1 MKDAKRG
8 GGRRS
13 SESKSLGLLATSVR
27 GWCRVCITMLRW
39 AQDGIQHRLPNGV
52 APVDAD
58 PDAIVAVC
66 NRILANRR
74 DALAKHRA
82 DIARAPSADS
92 DADAKK
98 RMQKLVSQV
107 AVLEHLAAHV
117 SDSAPKSARQRA
129 HVMSNPPAPPI
140 DSADL
145 EEADDDDGSSS
156 ASRTS
161 DSESDSH
168 SGGAHAAAGEAS
180 ADAAKLKLLL
190 ERSGS
195 DIPQSALPKAES
207 SSSVKSAAAAAAAAL
222 PKAESGKSATAAATS
237 SRPPPPVAARRSS
250 TDGPLTKTGT
260 TSPSPSDVVDAV
272 VKSSTSP
279 SPPIPTQA
287 ASPPPSERGSDTRSS
302 AGSAAGDGSPVIKP
316 KAAAAAAATTTTTT
330 TTTTANSGAAPAA
343 AGAKD
348 AKDAGGM
355 FSNMR
360 KALAR
365 PSLGGLMRGK
375 AKPKA
380 TPMFGV
386 SLVEAATAGG
396 GVLPLPLLH
405 AADVLVQ
412 RKLVDREGIFRLT
425 GSIATINQIKE
436 LYNNDGSREAHQLMT
451 DEGNAHTIAG
461 VLKLWLREL
470 PERLIPNVL
479 LENVG
484 SAARDVDRLLLIIDV
499 IKRLPAHNRVALQK
513 LCWVLHNVWQHR
525 EANKMGVRNL
535 SVVFAPF
542 VLGLGRVSELM
553 ETLIRFYRF
562 AFGIEPVPESD
573 EALSAIMIE
582 QFDDHTPTLSATAAA
597 KAAKAAA
604 ASSEVADDEA
614 AAAAAAAA
622 AQEEEDEEAPVEEAP
637 IDEPPYEEH
646 AEEGG
651 AQPEM
656 TDEEAAAAYDA
667 MTDDELR
674 GHLATAMASQDFE
687 MCVYLRDLL
696 QSRATTQQQ

>member
-1 MKDAKRG
+1 MKDAHRG
-8 GGRRS
+8 SGGRRS
-13 SESKSLGLLATSVR
+13 GGDSKSLGLLATSVR

-39 AQDGIQHRLPNGV
+39 AQDGIQHRLPSGV
-52 APVDAD
+52 AAVDAD

-82 DIARAPSADS
+82 DIARAPTADS
-92 DADAKK
+92 DSEAKK

-145 EEADDDDGSSS
+145 EEADDDDDGSSS
-156 ASRTS
+156 GSGSS

-168 SGGAHAAAGEAS
+168 SGGGGGGGARGGGEAS

-195 DIPQSALPKAES
+195 DISASTLPKGES
-207 SSSVKSAAAAAAAAL
+207 SSSVKSTSSL
-222 PKAESGKSATAAATS
+222 PKAESSKSVAATASAATAAKPA
-237 SRPPPPVAARRSS
+237 PPVVARRSS
-250 TDGPLTKTGT
+250 TDGPVTHKGGS
-260 TSPSPSDVVDAV
+260 TSPTPSDVVDAV
-272 VKSSTSP
+272 VKS
-279 SPPIPTQA
+279 
-287 ASPPPSERGSDTRSS
+287 ASPPPSAAAAALAERGSETRSS
-302 AGSAAGDGSPVIKP
+302 SGSAPGDGSPVVKQKQP
-316 KAAAAAAATTTTTT
+316 QSSSSPAAPAAAAAT
-330 TTTTANSGAAPAA
+330 
-343 AGAKD
+343 KD

-386 SLVEAATAGG
+386 PLVEAATAGG

-405 AADVLVQ
+405 GADVLVQ

-425 GSIATINQIKE
+425 GSIATINQIKT
-436 LYNNDGSREAHQLMT
+436 LYNNDGSREAYQLMT
-451 DEGNAHTIAG
+451 DESNAHTIAG

-484 SAARDVDRLLLIIDV
+484 TAARDVDRLVLIIDV

-573 EALSAIMIE
+573 EALAAIMLE
-582 QFDDHTPTLSATAAA
+582 QFGDNTPTLSATAAA
-597 KAAKAAA
+597 RA
-604 ASSEVADDEA
+604 ASTASAEDPAPPA
-614 AAAAAAAA
+614 
-622 AQEEEDEEAPVEEAP
+622 EEEVVEEQVEAP
-637 IDEPPYEEH
+637 IEEVPYEEYGVYG
-646 AEEGG
+646 EGEVVD
-651 AQPEM
+651 AAADEQQPAEM

-696 QSRATTQQQ
+696 QSRATAQQ